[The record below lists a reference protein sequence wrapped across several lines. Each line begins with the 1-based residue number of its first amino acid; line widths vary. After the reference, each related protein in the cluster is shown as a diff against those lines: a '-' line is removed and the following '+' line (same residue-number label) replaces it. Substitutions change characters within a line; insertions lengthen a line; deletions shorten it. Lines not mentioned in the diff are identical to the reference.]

1 MAGLGPDLR
10 PPGVYPAYAEP
21 VPLPLERADTRVA
34 GFVGIAQRG
43 PLGVPRRIAS
53 WDEFVEVYGYEGAH
67 YLSDS
72 VQSYFRNGGHACHVV
87 RVAHVPPAGGAR
99 TAAHASCAELVAMDD
114 WNKPGLRVRARSEGR
129 WGNHIWVSFKRS
141 SGASALLTQDLEV
154 GAGAA
159 QVSTTR
165 GFRLGALVCI
175 HDRENSDY
183 VILTEVGEREL
194 RWAAATP
201 INRPHRA
208 AGPTYLEVMEFDLHA
223 SLRDRRE
230 VFKGLQMHPSSRRY
244 APRVVEQESR
254 LIRLED
260 LGTSSPPPHN
270 MPEPCPLTKL
280 SDGRDGTDDITP
292 EDFVGHDHGPHD
304 RLGLLGLISVD
315 EVAAVVCPD
324 AMVFLDR
331 NPGPEGELRT
341 QRVQDSMVHLCEGL
355 KDRFAI
361 LDCPR
366 TRDVDAVKRWRQ
378 RTDSSYAAF
387 YWPWVS
393 VAAADGRTGPN
404 QTMHSIPP
412 SGIMAGIYARRDAE
426 DGVHAAPGN
435 VPLVDAIGVSVPV
448 TEDDLGALGAEG
460 VNVLRLGRGIR
471 PWGVRTASSDPMW
484 RYINVRRLF
493 IMLRRS
499 IESGM
504 AWVTFE
510 HNTDRTWDSVRDMVS
525 GFLGDLHQRGMFAGG
540 KPEDC
545 YFVRCDAETN
555 PADAVARG
563 VLTCEIG
570 VAPAIPAEFIV
581 ISVTQNTGGAE

>member
-1 MAGLGPDLR
+1 VGPDLR

-21 VPLPLERADTRVA
+21 LPSPLVRADTRVA
-34 GFVGIAQRG
+34 GFLGIAQRG
-43 PLGVPRRIAS
+43 PLGVPRRISS
-53 WDEFVEVYGYEGAH
+53 WDEFLEVYGYDGAH

-72 VQSYFRNGGHACHVV
+72 VEAYFRNGGGACHVV

-99 TAAHASCAELVAMDD
+99 TVEHASSAELVAIDD
-114 WNKPGLRVRARSEGR
+114 WNKPGLRVLAHSEGR
-129 WGNHIWVSFKRS
+129 WGNHIWVSFNHAT
-141 SGASALLTQDLEV
+141 GATALLTQDLDV

-165 GFRLGALVCI
+165 GFRVGALVRI
-175 HDRENSDY
+175 YDREHSDY
-183 VILTEVGEREL
+183 VILTEVGERVL
-194 RWAAATP
+194 RWGLETP
-201 INRPHRA
+201 INRAHRS
-208 AGPTYLEVMEFDLHA
+208 AGPTYLEVKEFDLHV

-260 LGTSSPPPHN
+260 LASNSPPPHN
-270 MPEPCPLTKL
+270 MPEPCQPTKL
-280 SDGRDGTDDITP
+280 AAGRDGTDEITP
-292 EDFVGHDHGPHD
+292 EDFIGHDHGPQD
-304 RLGLLGLISVD
+304 RFGLLGLVAVD
-315 EVAAVVCPD
+315 EVASLVCPD

-331 NPGPEGELRT
+331 QPGPEGELRV
-341 QRVQDSMVHLCEGL
+341 QRVQDTMVDQCEL
-355 KDRFAI
+355 LRDRFAV

-378 RTDSSYAAF
+378 RIDSSFAAF
-387 YWPWVS
+387 YWPWIGIM
-393 VAAADGRTGPN
+393 APDGKIHR
-404 QTMHSIPP
+404 IPP
-412 SGIMAGIYARRDAE
+412 SGIMAGIYARRDGQ
-426 DGVHAAPGN
+426 DGVHQAPAN
-435 VPLVDAIGVSVPV
+435 LPVFDAIEVTVPV
-448 TEDDLGALGAEG
+448 TEDDLGVLSAEG

-471 PWGVRTASSDPMW
+471 PWGARTASSDPRW

-493 IMLRRS
+493 IMLLRS

-510 HNTDRTWDSVRDMVS
+510 HNNEKTWESVRDMVS
-525 GFLGDLHQRGMFAGG
+525 GFLGDLYQTGMFAGG

-555 PADAVARG
+555 PPEAVSQG
-563 VLTCEIG
+563 LLVCEIG

-581 ISVTQNTGGAE
+581 ISVTQNTGGGE